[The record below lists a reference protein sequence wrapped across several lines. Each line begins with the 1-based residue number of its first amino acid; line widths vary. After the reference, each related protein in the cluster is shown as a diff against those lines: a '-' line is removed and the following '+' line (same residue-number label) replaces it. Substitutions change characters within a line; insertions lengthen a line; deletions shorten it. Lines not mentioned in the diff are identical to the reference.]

1 MRYPKPLRKG
11 GTIGFIAPSFGCA
24 IEPYDSRFKNALKIF
39 KEMGYKTYLG
49 PNCYEASGIGISN
62 TPEKCGNELNSVMIE
77 KDFLDSSEYDKSD
90 VIITCGGGELMV
102 EVVPFIDFDAIKRSK
117 PKWYMGYSDN
127 TNYTFLSNILADTAA
142 IYGPCAPAFGREPW
156 HESVGDAFKLICGEI
171 DEVSGYGLWEKDE
184 AAVET
189 SQESEK
195 ENDQEINQKT
205 EQEEIT
211 EPDPLEPYNV
221 NTKTELKYLL
231 PNSGNEITD
240 NKTEDKTENVE
251 ILSGNNP
258 EIRAEFSGRLLGGCV
273 DILTLLCGTRYDK
286 VDEFLERY
294 KDDGIVWFLE
304 CCDLDPLSMR
314 RAFWQLRGAGWFRTA
329 KGFLIGRPLHFE
341 EEMFGADQYNAV
353 TSILGDMGVPIVM
366 DTDIGHLPPMMPIV
380 SGALGDIKAS
390 GNEIKIKYLFE

>member
-49 PNCYEASGIGISN
+49 PNCYETSGIGISN
-62 TPEKCGNELNSVMIE
+62 TPEKCGDELNSVMIE

-127 TNYTFLSNILADTAA
+127 TNYTFLSNIFADTAA

-171 DEVSGYGLWEKDE
+171 DEVSGYGLWEKAE
-184 AAVET
+184 AEVET

-195 ENDQEINQKT
+195 ENDQEINQKN

-231 PNSGNEITD
+231 PDSGN
-240 NKTEDKTENVE
+240 E
-251 ILSGNNP
+251 ILSGNNS
-258 EIRAEFSGRLLGGCV
+258 EIGTEFSGRLLGGCV
-273 DILTLLCGTRYDK
+273 DILTLLCGTKYDK
-286 VDEFLERY
+286 VDEFLDRY
-294 KDDGIVWFLE
+294 KGDGIVWFLE
-304 CCDLDPLSMR
+304 CCDLNPLSMR
-314 RAFWQLRGAGWFRTA
+314 RAFWQLREAGWFRTA

>member
-1 MRYPKPLRKG
+1 MRYPEPLQKG

-24 IEPYDSRFKNALKIF
+24 IEPYESRFKNALKIF

-49 PNCYEASGIGISN
+49 LNCYEASGIGISN

>member
-171 DEVSGYGLWEKDE
+171 DEVSGYGLWEKAE
-184 AAVET
+184 AEVET
-189 SQESEK
+189 SQELEK
-195 ENDQEINQKT
+195 ENDQEINQKN

-231 PNSGNEITD
+231 PNSGN
-240 NKTEDKTENVE
+240 E

-304 CCDLDPLSMR
+304 CCDLNPLSMR
-314 RAFWQLRGAGWFRTA
+314 RTFWQLREAGWFRTA

-341 EEMFGADQYNAV
+341 EEIFGADQYNAV

-380 SGALGDIKAS
+380 SGALGKVQAS

>member
-1 MRYPKPLRKG
+1 MRYPEPLRKG

-24 IEPYDSRFKNALKIF
+24 IEPYESRFKNALKIF
-39 KEMGYKTYLG
+39 GEMGYKTYLG

-156 HESVGDAFKLICGEI
+156 HESVGDAFKLISGEI
-171 DEVSGYGLWEKDE
+171 DEVSGYGLWEKAE
-184 AAVET
+184 AEVET

-195 ENDQEINQKT
+195 ENDQEINQKN

-231 PNSGNEITD
+231 PNSGNEI
-240 NKTEDKTENVE
+240 
-251 ILSGNNP
+251 LSGNNS
-258 EIRAEFSGRLLGGCV
+258 EIGTEFSGRLLGGCV

-286 VDEFLERY
+286 VDEFLDRY

-314 RAFWQLRGAGWFRTA
+314 RAFWQLREAGWFRTA

-380 SGALGDIKAS
+380 SGALGKVQAS
-390 GNEIKIKYLFE
+390 GNDIKIKYLFE